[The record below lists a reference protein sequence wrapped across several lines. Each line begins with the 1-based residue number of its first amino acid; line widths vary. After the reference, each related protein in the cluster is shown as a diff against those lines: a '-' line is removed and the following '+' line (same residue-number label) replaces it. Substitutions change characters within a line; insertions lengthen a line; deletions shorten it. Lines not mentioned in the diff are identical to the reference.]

1 MFQFQ
6 IYKKQHFS
14 FQLTKLQMQSQYTKQ
29 EKSASNMTTYF
40 KNLIVNFSSYMEN
53 KQPDKTDK
61 DRFCKIN
68 SPKKFKLRSIKD
80 IGLRIENDDWAS
92 NTTKDNTVQLHILNR
107 SFNYTAN
114 IKKKQCIRFIFLLG
128 EKYND
133 IIATKYNLL

>member
-1 MFQFQ
+1 
-6 IYKKQHFS
+6 
-14 FQLTKLQMQSQYTKQ
+14 MQSQYTKQ
-29 EKSASNMTTYF
+29 EKSASDMKTYF
-40 KNLIVNFSSYMEN
+40 QNLTVNFSSYMGI

-61 DRFCKIN
+61 DRFCKIY

-92 NTTKDNTVQLHILNR
+92 NTTKDNTIQLHILNR

-114 IKKKQCIRFIFLLG
+114 LKKKQCIRFIFLLG

-133 IIATKYNLL
+133 IITTKYNLQ